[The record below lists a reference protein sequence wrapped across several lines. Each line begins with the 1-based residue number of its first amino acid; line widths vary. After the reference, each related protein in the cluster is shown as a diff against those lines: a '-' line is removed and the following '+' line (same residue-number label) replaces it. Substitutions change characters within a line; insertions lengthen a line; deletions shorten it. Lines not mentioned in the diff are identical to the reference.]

1 MNGKRITLIAVTGA
15 TLALA
20 LIGAALASPQVST
33 SRVSQADRLRT
44 LERTRLQALVDGDT
58 AAARTLTAPDLQLIN
73 PAGVALTRGDFLGAI
88 EAGDLDFLVQEPI
101 SPIAVRLHG
110 NTAALRYESS
120 FDLVVGGTR
129 LTHEAWTTSIYER
142 RHGRWQVVWAQTT
155 AVPNNVGLLIEALK
169 PPA

>member
-1 MNGKRITLIAVTGA
+1 MNGKRITLIAVAGA

-20 LIGAALASPQVST
+20 LIGGALAAPQTSS

-58 AAARTLTAPDLQLIN
+58 AAARKLTAPDFQLIN

-88 EAGDLDFLVQEPI
+88 EAGDLDFLVQETT
-101 SPIAVRLHG
+101 SPIAVRMHG
-110 NTAALRYESS
+110 NMAALRYESS

-129 LTHEAWTTSIYER
+129 LTHAGWTTSIYER